1 MATVFMPHFIALL
14 LLVLSGAAA
23 AADVALIGVI
33 GDKAAVLALD
43 GGNPKTVKV
52 GQKWNGIAVISV
64 DKEQATVEIEGKRR
78 VLIRGQHY
86 RSTAAVSD
94 RQSVTLSADT
104 RGHFVIDGAVNG
116 SPTRFLVDTGATM
129 VTLPAADAQRL
140 GIDYRKGARG
150 LTKTAAGIVE
160 VYRIRLDRVGLG
172 GIEMTGVDAI
182 VIEQGL
188 DIALLG
194 MSFLNHVEMRRDGQ
208 TMMLIQRF

>member
-1 MATVFMPHFIALL
+1 
-14 LLVLSGAAA
+14 
-23 AADVALIGVI
+23 
-33 GDKAAVLALD
+33 
-43 GGNPKTVKV
+43 
-52 GQKWNGIAVISV
+52 
-64 DKEQATVEIEGKRR
+64 

-208 TMMLIQRF
+208 TMTLIQRF